1 MASGACVTPILS
13 IDFHV
18 PVQSC
23 ALSAYNTR
31 TGTPFTHSLTLSLD
45 QSINQSIMLPYKV
58 LLPLVASWFLLASL
72 AHGFARTGLV
82 GAPFITIT
90 PRQSSSRIVSV
101 SGSGLYASA
110 EEEKTA
116 TSPNAAP
123 VLNGKRVLP
132 FKVLMAGLKGHQVA
146 SVYALLN
153 KDYKRGY
160 GEQNKKT

>member
-1 MASGACVTPILS
+1 
-13 IDFHV
+13 
-18 PVQSC
+18 
-23 ALSAYNTR
+23 
-31 TGTPFTHSLTLSLD
+31 
-45 QSINQSIMLPYKV
+45 MLPYKV

-90 PRQSSSRIVSV
+90 PRQSSSRIVS
-101 SGSGLYASA
+101 GSVLYAST

-132 FKVLMAGLKGHQVA
+132 FKVLMAGLKGHRVA

-160 GEQNKKT
+160 DEQNKKT